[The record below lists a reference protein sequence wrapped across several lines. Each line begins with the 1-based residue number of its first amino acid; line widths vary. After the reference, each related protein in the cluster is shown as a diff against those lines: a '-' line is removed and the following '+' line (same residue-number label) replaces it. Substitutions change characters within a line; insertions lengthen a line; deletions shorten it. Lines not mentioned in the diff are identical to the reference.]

1 MIFRKRLGIL
11 PILQNIINKTK
22 FSEKELTCVINYIIV
37 FFIIKMYK
45 YTKPMKVAKA
55 FILF

>member
-1 MIFRKRLGIL
+1 M
-11 PILQNIINKTK
+11 QNIINKTK
-22 FSEKELTCVINYIIV
+22 FLQKELTGVENYIIV

-45 YTKPMKVAKA
+45 YTKPMKVTKT